1 MTSNAADQVLPVFI
15 QTFQGSVFPLFIAA
29 VFVLIVVAI
38 GVYVAAT
45 SRTRAE
51 ARVAQL
57 VRAYDMVTK
66 QLSEAQKIG
75 HFGSFMWDFRDMELS
90 TWSDEMYHLFGLVP
104 RKKAPDVNI
113 FSQSA
118 DPKEEP
124 VVRESWTHA
133 RDNAGPFAFSFRAI
147 LPSKQA
153 RYVHIEGKTLIDVAT
168 GERRIEGVAHDITK
182 EMEID
187 RAKSEFVSLASHQLK
202 TPITSIKWLSEVLL
216 RKGSEPISPTQE
228 KYINNIH
235 DSSQSM
241 INMINDL
248 LNVSRIELGTLSMN
262 ITALD
267 VKELVENV
275 REEQKHSADEK
286 HITLKMIYEEGLPP
300 LSADRNLFRMV
311 IQNLL
316 SNAIRYTPENGSV
329 ECEVSRAST
338 DKEFLFVRVSDTGIG
353 IPKEERKNIFQKMY
367 RAQNAQTSVPDGTG
381 LGLYVVKTVVERA
394 QGGITFESTE
404 GTGTTFYV
412 SVPFVWHDNVDKAH
426 S

>member
-124 VVRESWTHA
+124 GVRESWTHA

-147 LPSKQA
+147 LP
-153 RYVHIEGKTLIDVAT
+153 
-168 GERRIEGVAHDITK
+168 
-182 EMEID
+182 
-187 RAKSEFVSLASHQLK
+187 
-202 TPITSIKWLSEVLL
+202 
-216 RKGSEPISPTQE
+216 
-228 KYINNIH
+228 
-235 DSSQSM
+235 
-241 INMINDL
+241 
-248 LNVSRIELGTLSMN
+248 
-262 ITALD
+262 
-267 VKELVENV
+267 
-275 REEQKHSADEK
+275 
-286 HITLKMIYEEGLPP
+286 
-300 LSADRNLFRMV
+300 
-311 IQNLL
+311 
-316 SNAIRYTPENGSV
+316 
-329 ECEVSRAST
+329 
-338 DKEFLFVRVSDTGIG
+338 
-353 IPKEERKNIFQKMY
+353 
-367 RAQNAQTSVPDGTG
+367 
-381 LGLYVVKTVVERA
+381 
-394 QGGITFESTE
+394 
-404 GTGTTFYV
+404 
-412 SVPFVWHDNVDKAH
+412 
-426 S
+426 